1 MMDTQTDSPRD
12 RLLLALC
19 WLQALGAEGRAWLG
33 SRRRAQNTVE
43 YALVAAGAAVV
54 ALAVIGILSGAV
66 QTAANS
72 AAGAV
77 TQAASGATSGA
88 GGKP

>member
-1 MMDTQTDSPRD
+1 MIDTQTEWLRD
-12 RLLLALC
+12 RLLLAFC
-19 WLQALGAEGRAWLG
+19 WLHALGAEGGAWLG
-33 SRRRAQNTVE
+33 SRGRAQNTVE